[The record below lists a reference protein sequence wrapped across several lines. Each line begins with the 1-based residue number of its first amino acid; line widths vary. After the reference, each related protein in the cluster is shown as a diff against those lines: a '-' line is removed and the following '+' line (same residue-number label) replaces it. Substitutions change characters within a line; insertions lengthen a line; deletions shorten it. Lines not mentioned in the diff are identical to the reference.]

1 MTTAAA
7 PPPTAAAPTPPATS
21 TCLRVNLP
29 SAIPSL
35 LAFGGTS
42 ARNDMRAYS
51 RCLVSAPA
59 RRRQRRLAIA
69 GLAGHRG
76 TPGEQAWKGEHR
88 CCARN
93 IQLEELLRATIQTPG
108 YTAR

>member
-29 SAIPSL
+29 WAIPSL

-42 ARNDMRAYS
+42 ARQDMRAYS

-69 GLAGHRG
+69 GLAGHRTRQES
-76 TPGEQAWKGEHR
+76 TPG
-88 CCARN
+88 
-93 IQLEELLRATIQTPG
+93 
-108 YTAR
+108 TASIDAVLVIFNLQESR